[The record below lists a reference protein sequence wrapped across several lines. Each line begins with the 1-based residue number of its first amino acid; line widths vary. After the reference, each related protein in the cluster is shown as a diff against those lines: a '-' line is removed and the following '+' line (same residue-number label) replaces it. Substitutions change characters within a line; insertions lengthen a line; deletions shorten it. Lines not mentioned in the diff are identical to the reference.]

1 MTAAAAPLLERAG
14 FAEPPWEESD
24 PQPFT
29 PLAESDRAPVDPTNI
44 EHQIAEQNLVL
55 ARSPEIPDSV
65 RFFVEGLAD
74 DLTQLPADAALRL
87 DPYLLVAL
95 QGSLIAALRALDDPD
110 PSSAR
115 RELRIR
121 LEQLRQVYRDLA
133 DARPIYEDRP
143 AKQLVRWLAE
153 AIDVPHA
160 RLANLFGVSP
170 RTFQRWVSETDEGEP
185 TGQDAR
191 RVRIVANLVA
201 HLRHVFTGQGV
212 LDWMERPHPEAAGK
226 TPREL
231 LDEPDALPRLS
242 RLAASTRSS
251 ISA

>member
-1 MTAAAAPLLERAG
+1 MTAATAPLLERAG
-14 FAEPPWEESD
+14 LAEPLWEESD
-24 PQPFT
+24 SEPVDP
-29 PLAESDRAPVDPTNI
+29 PAGRDPEPVDPTSI
-44 EHQIAEQNLVL
+44 ERQIAEQNLAL
-55 ARSPEIPDSV
+55 ARSKEIPDGV

-74 DLTQLPADAALRL
+74 DLTRLPSDAALRI

-95 QGSLIAALRALDDPD
+95 QGSLIAALRALEDPD
-110 PSSAR
+110 PSAAR

-143 AKQLVRWLAE
+143 AKQLARWLAE
-153 AIDVPHA
+153 VIEVPHA
-160 RLANLFGVSP
+160 RLAALFGVSP
-170 RTFQRWVSETDEGEP
+170 RTFQRWVSDTDEGGP
-185 TGQDAR
+185 TGGDAR
-191 RVRIVANLVA
+191 RLKIVANLVA
-201 HLRHVFTGQGV
+201 HLRHAFTGQGV
-212 LDWMERPHPEAAGK
+212 LEWMERPHPEAAGK